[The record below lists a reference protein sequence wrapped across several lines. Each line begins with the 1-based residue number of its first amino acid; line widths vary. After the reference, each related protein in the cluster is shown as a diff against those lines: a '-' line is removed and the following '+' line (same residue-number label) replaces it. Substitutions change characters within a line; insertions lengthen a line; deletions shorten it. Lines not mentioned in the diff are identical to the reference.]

1 MIESH
6 ASAMTPPNPKVLLL
20 GGTADALRMAAE
32 LVRAG
37 LPAVYSVA
45 GRTEAPTLP
54 ALPCRSGGFG
64 GPDGL
69 ASYLRAEKV
78 THVVDA
84 THPFAAR
91 MSRNAVAACAMVGL
105 PLIALERA
113 PWAPGPGDRW
123 RSFVDL
129 TEIAAAVP
137 QAPTRIFLAIG
148 RQNLDLF
155 AAHPQHHYLLRLV
168 DPPQDL
174 PLAGATVVI
183 SKGPFTPEGD
193 LALMRAHGTELV
205 IAKNAGGSAASAKLE
220 AARTLGIP
228 VWLAERPTIPDRPR
242 AEHVHQVMDWLA
254 AHGARLGV

>member
-1 MIESH
+1 
-6 ASAMTPPNPKVLLL
+6 
-20 GGTADALRMAAE
+20 MAAE

-69 ASYLRAEKV
+69 TAYLRAEKI

-84 THPFAAR
+84 THPFAAQ
-91 MSRNAVAACAMVGL
+91 MSRNAIAACAAAGL

-123 RSFVDL
+123 RVFAGL
-129 TEIAAAVP
+129 AEIAAALP
-137 QAPTRIFLAIG
+137 QDPARIFLAIG

-174 PLAGATVVI
+174 PLARAEVVV

-193 LALMRAHGTELV
+193 LALMRAHRTDLV
-205 IAKNAGGSAASAKLE
+205 IAKNAGGSAASAKLT

-242 AEHVHQVMDWLA
+242 AASTQEVMNWLA

>member
-1 MIESH
+1 
-6 ASAMTPPNPKVLLL
+6 MTPPKPRILLL
-20 GGTADALRMAAE
+20 GGTADALAMAAE

-45 GRTEAPTLP
+45 GRTEAPALP

-64 GPDGL
+64 GAAGL
-69 ASYLRAEKV
+69 AAYLREAGI

-84 THPFAAR
+84 THPFAAQ
-91 MSRNAVAACAMVGL
+91 MSRNAVAACAAAGL

-123 RSFVDL
+123 RSFPGL
-129 TEIAAAVP
+129 PEIAAALP
-137 QAPTRIFLAIG
+137 QAATRIFLAIG

-168 DPPQDL
+168 DPPQGL
-174 PLAGATVVI
+174 PLARAEVVV
-183 SKGPFTPEGD
+183 SKGPFTAEGD
-193 LALMRAHGTELV
+193 LALMRAHRTELV
-205 IAKNAGGSAASAKLE
+205 IAKNAGGAAASAKLE

-242 AEHVHQVMDWLA
+242 AGRPQEVMDWLA

>member
-1 MIESH
+1 M
-6 ASAMTPPNPKVLLL
+6 LL
-20 GGTADALRMAAE
+20 GGTADALAMAAE

-45 GRTEAPTLP
+45 GRTEAPALP

-64 GPDGL
+64 GVPGL
-69 ASYLRAEKV
+69 AAYLRAEKI

-84 THPFAAR
+84 THPFAAQ
-91 MSRNAVAACAMVGL
+91 MSRNAVAACAAAGL

-113 PWAPGPGDRW
+113 TWAPGPGDRW
-123 RSFVDL
+123 RSFSGL
-129 TEIAAAVP
+129 PEIAAALP
-137 QAPTRIFLAIG
+137 KAATRIFLAIG

-168 DPPQDL
+168 DPPQGL
-174 PLAGATVVI
+174 PLARAEVVV
-183 SKGPFTPEGD
+183 SKGPFTAEGD
-193 LALMRAHGTELV
+193 LALMRAHRTELV
-205 IAKNAGGSAASAKLE
+205 IAKNAGGAAASAKLE

-242 AEHVHQVMDWLA
+242 AGRPQEVMDWLA